1 MKSIQLKPILFI
13 AIVLAYMLSA
23 CGAKAVP
30 TVDPAQV
37 QASAVAAA
45 NTMVAMTQAA
55 IPTQT
60 PVPPTVAATDT
71 PQPTPT
77 IPALP
82 TSPIL
87 ASPTTAPVSSSG
99 GNCSYLSV
107 SKGERKAYILVVNK
121 TNELIGVTFY
131 LKTNA
136 FGDCGYWSSQ
146 VNPHAS
152 LSITNL
158 PQGCYYFGTWTL
170 SGKPDFQN
178 LGYPFCDTIP
188 DKFTITAT
196 VDTNTFNGY

>member
-13 AIVLAYMLSA
+13 AIVLTFMLSA

-71 PQPTPT
+71 PQATPT

-87 ASPTTAPVSSSG
+87 ASPTTAPASASG
-99 GNCSYLSV
+99 DCAYLSV
-107 SKGERKAYILVVNK
+107 SKGAKLTKILVVNK
-121 TNELIGVTFY
+121 TGELIGVTFY
-131 LKTNA
+131 LKKTK
-136 FGDCGYWSSQ
+136 FGDCGYWSTQ
-146 VNPHAS
+146 VSPNS
-152 LSITNL
+152 SITLTNL
-158 PQGCYYFGTWTL
+158 PQGCYSFGTWTL

-178 LGYPFCDTIP
+178 FGYPFCDSIP

-196 VDTNTFNGY
+196 IDTNIFAGY

>member
-13 AIVLAYMLSA
+13 AIVLTFILSA

-45 NTMVAMTQAA
+45 NTIVAMTQAA
-55 IPTQT
+55 LPTQT
-60 PVPPTVAATDT
+60 PVPPTAAATDT

-99 GNCSYLSV
+99 GNCAYLSV
-107 SKGERKAYILVVNK
+107 SKGEKHATMLVNNK
-121 TNELIGVTFY
+121 INAPITVSFY
-131 LKTNA
+131 LHQNS
-136 FGDCGYWSSQ
+136 FGDCGYWGTQIKANNST
-146 VNPHAS
+146 
-152 LSITNL
+152 LLTNL
-158 PQGCYYFGTWTL
+158 PTGCYSIGAWTL
-170 SGKPDFQN
+170 TKPDRMLN
-178 LGYPFCDTIP
+178 ATPFCDTIQ
-188 DKFTITAT
+188 DKFTINITLSNISFAP
-196 VDTNTFNGY
+196 Y

>member
-13 AIVLAYMLSA
+13 AIALTFILSA
-23 CGAKAVP
+23 CGAKPVP

-45 NTMVAMTQAA
+45 NTIVAMTQAA
-55 IPTQT
+55 MPTQT
-60 PVPPTVAATDT
+60 PVPPTVASTDT

-77 IPALP
+77 IPALATP
-82 TSPIL
+82 LIL
-87 ASPTTAPVSSSG
+87 ASPTTAPASSG
-99 GNCSYLSV
+99 GECAYLSV
-107 SKGERKAYILVVNK
+107 SKGDHLADILVVNK
-121 TNELIGVTFY
+121 TGELIGVTFY
-131 LKTNA
+131 LKKNA

-146 VNPHAS
+146 VKPNSS
-152 LSITNL
+152 LSVTNL

-178 LGYPFCDTIP
+178 LGYSFCDSIP

-196 VDTNTFNGY
+196 IETNLFPGY